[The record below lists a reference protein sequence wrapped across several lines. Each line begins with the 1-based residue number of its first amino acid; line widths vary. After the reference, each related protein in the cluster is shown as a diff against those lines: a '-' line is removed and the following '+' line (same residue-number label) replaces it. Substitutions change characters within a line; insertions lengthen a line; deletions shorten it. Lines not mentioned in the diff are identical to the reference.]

1 MLPNSLEKIKDF
13 INMELVSAPDYTH
26 VTWWKK
32 QTKVAMLENQNQ
44 SERVTVDIDK
54 FVHRDGVYVI

>member
-1 MLPNSLEKIKDF
+1 
-13 INMELVSAPDYTH
+13 MELVSAPDYTH